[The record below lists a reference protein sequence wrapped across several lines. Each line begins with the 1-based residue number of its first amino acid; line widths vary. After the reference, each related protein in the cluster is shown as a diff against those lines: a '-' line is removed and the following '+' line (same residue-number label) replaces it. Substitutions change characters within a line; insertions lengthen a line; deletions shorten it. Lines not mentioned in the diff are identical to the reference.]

1 MDSKLK
7 GSLLTVTAAIS
18 WGLSGV
24 SGQYLMEQGVHVNVV
39 TSIRLLIAGILLT
52 GFVALRDYKILI
64 QMFLDKKTLLM
75 VFIFSLAGLVLNQ
88 YAYLQAIHHTNAG
101 TATVLQYT
109 TPVLILIYMS
119 IKTRVMPSVIEVLSI
134 VLAILG
140 TFIIATHGSFA
151 SLSLT
156 PKGLFWGIFSAFTYA
171 AYILIPVEMIKRW
184 GSLPVIGLGMLFG
197 GMLFPIGVGVWRY
210 DAHLTPDNLLA
221 YFGIVGIGT
230 IVAYTLFL
238 KGVSMVG
245 AVKGSLLAAIEPIA
259 AVFFSV
265 VLMHETFYLIDLVGM
280 LLILLAVISITVK
293 DMIIEKRKN
302 LKTFNLKNRS

>member
-1 MDSKLK
+1 MNIKLK
-7 GSLLTVTAAIS
+7 GSLLTIIAAVS
-18 WGLSGV
+18 WGVSGV

-39 TSIRLLIAGILLT
+39 TSMRLLIAGVLLT
-52 GFVALRDYKILI
+52 GFVALRDYKLLVRII
-64 QMFLDKKTLLM
+64 LDKKTVLM
-75 VFIFSLAGLVLNQ
+75 LITFGLAGLVLNQ

-101 TATVLQYT
+101 TATVLQYA

-151 SLSLT
+151 SLALT

-197 GMLFPIGVGVWRY
+197 GMVFPIGVGVWRY

-221 YFGIVGIGT
+221 YFGIVGVGT

-259 AVFFSV
+259 AVIFSII
-265 VLMHETFYLIDLVGM
+265 LMKEIFYPIDILGM
-280 LLILLAVISITVK
+280 ICILSAVILISIK
-293 DMIIEKRKN
+293 DILIMKKYRN
-302 LKTFNLKNRS
+302 